1 MITNIMADIRREF
14 KGREVEP
21 VSPEL
26 EHPQE
31 TVLEL
36 PAEVKQILRSSQGSS
51 VLPAVELPELGAPK
65 TTLQTIQKEVENI
78 LADGLKKLYLELQ
91 PVERQAFKTKGEQ
104 TAAKIGDLLKQAK
117 IKVQEIIRLIL
128 DWLKM
133 LPGVSK
139 YFIEQEAKIKAER
152 IIKLKQ

>member
-1 MITNIMADIRREF
+1 MADIRREF
-14 KGREVEP
+14 KGREVKP
-21 VSPEL
+21 VSHEL

-31 TVLEL
+31 TALEL
-36 PAEVKQILRSSQGSS
+36 PAEVKQILRSSQGSG
-51 VLPAVELPELGAPK
+51 VPPVVELPEPGAPK
-65 TTLQTIQKEVENI
+65 TTPQTIQKAVENI

-91 PVERQAFKTKGEQ
+91 PVERQAFKIKGEQ

-139 YFIEQEAKIKAER
+139 YFLEQEAKIKAER